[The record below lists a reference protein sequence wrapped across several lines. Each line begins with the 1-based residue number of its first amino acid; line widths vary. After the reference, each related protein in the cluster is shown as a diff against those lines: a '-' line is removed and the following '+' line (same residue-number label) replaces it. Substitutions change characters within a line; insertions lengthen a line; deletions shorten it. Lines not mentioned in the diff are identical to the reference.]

1 LPLGQVD
8 VAKVMDVLRRIASG
22 SARPQVVSPADG
34 WKRLYHGIGEFIV
47 DGWSIQAFKCNFG
60 MKYVQEA
67 RAPDGRTGDY
77 ESFAAR
83 EGNPFSLLED
93 DEQDAISEI
102 LEGR

>member
-1 LPLGQVD
+1 MLFANVEMLLLATRFS
-8 VAKVMDVLRRIASG
+8 VAHGASG
-22 SARPQVVSPADG
+22 CAGQALCHRRSIHVV
-34 WKRLYHGIGEFIV
+34 E
-47 DGWSIQAFKCNFG
+47 AFKRNSG

-83 EGNPFSLLED
+83 EGNPYSLLED
-93 DEQDAISEI
+93 DEQDAISRI